1 MTSTFVSNHN
11 VVLCQLRETVIVL
24 EIKEVNQTHRLGLVP
39 RSYSGIPSETPLVQG

>member
-24 EIKEVNQTHRLGLVP
+24 EMKEVNQTHRLGLVP